1 MAGLQDPE
9 GVEQAG
15 RIRESLA
22 NARLDRHFLY
32 LYVIS
37 AFLGLGVGS

>member
-1 MAGLQDPE
+1 MAGLRSL
-9 GVEQAG
+9 GRVEQL
-15 RIRESLA
+15 RRTYREYGI
-22 NARLDRHFLY
+22 ARLARHFLY